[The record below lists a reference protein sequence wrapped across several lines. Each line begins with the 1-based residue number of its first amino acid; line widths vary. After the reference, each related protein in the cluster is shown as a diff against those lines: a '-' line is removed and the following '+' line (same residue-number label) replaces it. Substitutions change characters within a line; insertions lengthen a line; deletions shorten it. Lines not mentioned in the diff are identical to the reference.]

1 MQFQLIRFFLIL
13 VIAIGLAVGTAYIIS
28 DILKLPIDIINV
40 VDTVIIVLVGII
52 SVNLIAKSL
61 KSKVGDYIGKTTS
74 ESISL
79 VVQILGY
86 TIIGIIALTTLHV
99 GISSALFG
107 GTVLGLVLG
116 LAIQTSLSNVFAG
129 LFLILSKPFNIGDR
143 VTITTWQYGLL
154 APTYPPKFWS
164 NDFLIPG
171 YTGIITDISL
181 TYTTIL
187 TDENVVMKIPK

>member
-13 VIAIGLAVGTAYIIS
+13 IIAIGLAVGTAYIIS

-86 TIIGIIALTTLHV
+86 TIIG
-99 GISSALFG
+99 SS
-107 GTVLGLVLG
+107 
-116 LAIQTSLSNVFAG
+116 
-129 LFLILSKPFNIGDR
+129 
-143 VTITTWQYGLL
+143 YGNLREVIRK
-154 APTYPPKFWS
+154 TRY
-164 NDFLIPG
+164 
-171 YTGIITDISL
+171 
-181 TYTTIL
+181 
-187 TDENVVMKIPK
+187 